1 MYSKKLLL
9 PFVGVIQVAE
19 LGRVRALSLDGK
31 NWAIHYAL
39 PEHAK
44 HQTNK
49 QTTKPK
55 SQFTLV
61 ATFEEGQLKA
71 KANHA
76 YLDVD
81 DAHSVIEDLLEAVT
95 TARIPFAASDRYE
108 CWLLDETD
116 GKPLA
121 LLRSAVDAEDMAFPL
136 PHPEWLAMPA
146 AQLKIQVP
154 EPEPSENVYV
164 PPINYRLQKLVEERA
179 GNKPKVAWFERNDTA
194 TDNYPPCLIR
204 EDWENEEMQQL
215 CDLYI
220 QRLSTRLLMLHGLPR
235 SVRRRLELAAR
246 DFVFEVDRF
255 YHLYPEVIDESV
267 LNIARVEARL
277 RHTNTGKS

>member
-19 LGRVRALSLDGK
+19 QGRVRALSLDGK

-39 PEHAK
+39 SEDAQ

-49 QTTKPK
+49 QATESS

-61 ATFEEGQLKA
+61 ATSEEGELKTRA
-71 KANHA
+71 SHT
-76 YLDVD
+76 YLAAD
-81 DAHSVIEDLLEAVT
+81 DAHSVIEHLHEAVT
-95 TARIPFAASDRYE
+95 TARIPFTSSDRYE

-116 GKPLA
+116 GTPLA
-121 LLRSAVDAEDMAFPL
+121 LLRSTVDAEDMALPL

-146 AQLKIQVP
+146 SQLEIKLP
-154 EPEPSENVYV
+154 EPEPSQKVYV
-164 PPINYRLQKLVEERA
+164 PPINYRLQKLIEERA
-179 GNKPKVAWFERNDTA
+179 GTRPRAAWFERSDPA
-194 TDNYPPCLIR
+194 TDKYPPCLIR

-220 QRLSTRLLMLHGLPR
+220 QRLSTRLLMLHGLRR
-235 SVRRRLELAAR
+235 SVRRRLELAACKH
-246 DFVFEVDRF
+246 VFEVERF
-255 YHLYPEVIDESV
+255 SHLYPEVIDKGI
-267 LNIARVEARL
+267 LDTARVEARL
-277 RHTNTGKS
+277 RRTNAG